1 MDNLFQKSK
10 RRHIRELNVVPIL
23 DMMTTLIIFL
33 LQITSFMEFT
43 KITIPPSS
51 TSVITD
57 PVRPPPLSPKI
68 FLMANEKASS
78 LKVQLMWAGES
89 SGANVEIV
97 KFDKDSSKIE
107 NAAAVLKAVDKL
119 VNEFRKEF
127 PGEQNF
133 QLGASSS
140 IPYQHVV
147 SAMDGIQAAF
157 GPKTEKAVREVANIV
172 LVSYQ
177 DVNAE
182 YLRSGEV
189 VE

>member
-1 MDNLFQKSK
+1 MDNLFQKPK
-10 RRHIRELNVVPIL
+10 RRHIKELNVVPIL

-51 TSVITD
+51 TSTITD

-68 FLMANEKASS
+68 FLMAAEKAGS

-89 SGANVEIV
+89 SGAKVEIV
-97 KFDKDSSKIE
+97 KFDKDADKIE
-107 NAAAVLKAVDKL
+107 NAAAVLKSVDKL
-119 VNEFRKEF
+119 VNEFRKEY
-127 PGEQNF
+127 PAEQNF
-133 QLGASSS
+133 QLGATSS
-140 IPYQHVV
+140 IPYQHIV
-147 SAMDGIQAAF
+147 SAMDGIQSAF
-157 GPKTEKAVREVANIV
+157 APKSEKAVREVANIV

-182 YLRSGEV
+182 YSRSGEA